1 MAARNRPRVPLK
13 EEPDAHEERDLWAKI
28 VKELQELRRMSER
41 VQELMNEIQREEE
54 GQAEAG

>member
-13 EEPDAHEERDLWAKI
+13 EEVDAHEERDLWTKI
-28 VKELQELRRMSER
+28 VKELQELRRMSGR

-54 GQAEAG
+54 RQAEAG